1 MTLCSSSQKPLYLLK
16 GLSLNFSLLRSIAA
30 LENHVLFIFAVA
42 SISPHVSHVEDVW
55 RVSVIHARLKLA
67 REVTRLCIC

>member
-1 MTLCSSSQKPLYLLK
+1 MILCSISQKLLYFHK

-55 RVSVIHARLKLA
+55 RVSVIHARVILA
-67 REVTRLCIC
+67 REVTRLYVC